1 MLISVDT
8 SSNEPL
14 FVQLENSVRAG
25 IATGRVKPGERL
37 PAAREV
43 AASLQINV
51 HTVLRAYAEL
61 RDAGLIELRRGRGAV
76 VTEKALD
83 RSALQIAVAQL
94 VATAKT
100 MGVGLAELTDTVRER
115 YSGIAE
121 QEG

>member
-1 MLISVDT
+1 M
-8 SSNEPL
+8 
-14 FVQLENSVRAG
+14 
-25 IATGRVKPGERL
+25 
-37 PAAREV
+37 
-43 AASLQINV
+43 
-51 HTVLRAYAEL
+51 
-61 RDAGLIELRRGRGAV
+61 